1 MLKWRWLNTFSQG
14 NKTGSRGELWVRG
27 SQNRHV
33 CVIYLI
39 VPPTC
44 SSGLAMMVLSTLWR
58 VFTKEPGSFIL
69 SDNFLF
75 LVITPSELQFA
86 ALLVI
91 RVLGKALLS
100 HEPCAGSSWEVMEGQ
115 QLTTTAFHGEE
126 VAHDSMFYGLTS
138 ASQKVCWSS
147 SPQYF
152 RMWPYLDAGS
162 CQA

>member
-1 MLKWRWLNTFSQG
+1 M
-14 NKTGSRGELWVRG
+14 
-27 SQNRHV
+27 

-58 VFTKEPGSFIL
+58 VFTQEWGSFIL
-69 SDNFLF
+69 NNNFLF
-75 LVITPSELQFA
+75 LVITHSELQFA

-115 QLTTTAFHGEE
+115 QLTTVFHGEE
-126 VAHDSMFYGLTS
+126 VACDSMFYGLTCV
-138 ASQKVCWSS
+138 SQKVCWSS
-147 SPQYF
+147 SPWYF
-152 RMWPYLDAGS
+152 RMWPYLEQGHVHYKAFPLLPNLWVSARTQVMVADSLAS
-162 CQA
+162 CE